1 METGDK
7 VLENGGKTE
16 AKNLAEK
23 CPCPGGLCRTEF
35 MSNEPGY
42 LREISQKQS
51 IQLHGLFLTVHSQMQ
66 KREKEF
72 IIKTGKRGKDL
83 ENSQL
88 GHLRN

>member
-23 CPCPGGLCRTEF
+23 CPCPRGLCRTEF
-35 MSNEPGY
+35 MSNEAGY

-51 IQLHGLFLTVHSQMQ
+51 NYMACFYLYTVKCK
-66 KREKEF
+66 KRENLSLEQEKEVK
-72 IIKTGKRGKDL
+72 IWKTL
-83 ENSQL
+83 NL
-88 GHLRN
+88 VI